1 MKDTD
6 ERARAYI
13 AGPAP
18 NRWGFNVEG
27 HDLFELIDNS
37 LHTNGNFGNRV
48 KNMLL
53 NVLLAF
59 MFSYVPCWKV
69 VLKLLMVPW
78 FPLFKC
84 KANSTLEN
92 SR

>member
-37 LHTNGNFGNRV
+37 LHTNGNI
-48 KNMLL
+48 
-53 NVLLAF
+53 
-59 MFSYVPCWKV
+59 
-69 VLKLLMVPW
+69 
-78 FPLFKC
+78 
-84 KANSTLEN
+84 
-92 SR
+92 